1 MLESFIGFCICAIL
15 IILVNETSFKPM
27 RLMIDKIK
35 STINGSNKK
44 AAVDAMDDV
53 CTNITKLNQEAYISS
68 IIDTLEKTQADL
80 NRYKALYIEYREKYD
95 KLQNELRKREES
107 TSNQ

>member
-1 MLESFIGFCICAIL
+1 MLESFIGFCICVILMIL
-15 IILVNETSFKPM
+15 IKETSFKLM
-27 RLMIDKIK
+27 RLMIDKINSK
-35 STINGSNKK
+35 INGSNKK

-68 IIDTLEKTQADL
+68 IIDTLEKTQDDL
-80 NRYKALYIEYREKYD
+80 NRYKALYIEYKEKYD

>member
-35 STINGSNKK
+35 STISGSNKK

-80 NRYKALYIEYREKYD
+80 NRYKALYIEYKEKYD
-95 KLQNELRKREES
+95 KLQNELRKRKES
-107 TSNQ
+107 SLDQ

>member
-15 IILVNETSFKPM
+15 IILINETSFKPM

-44 AAVDAMDDV
+44 AAVDVMDDV

-80 NRYKALYIEYREKYD
+80 NRYKALYIEYKEKYD
-95 KLQNELRKREES
+95 KLQNELHKREES
-107 TSNQ
+107 SSNT

>member
-27 RLMIDKIK
+27 RLMIDKMK
-35 STINGSNKK
+35 STIHGNNKK
-44 AAVDAMDDV
+44 EAINAIDDV

-95 KLQNELRKREES
+95 KLQNELRKRDDTSLEE
-107 TSNQ
+107 

>member
-27 RLMIDKIK
+27 RLMIDKMK
-35 STINGSNKK
+35 STIHGNNKK
-44 AAVDAMDDV
+44 EAVNAMDDI

-95 KLQNELRKREES
+95 KLQNEMRKRNDTSSEE
-107 TSNQ
+107 

>member
-1 MLESFIGFCICAIL
+1 
-15 IILVNETSFKPM
+15 
-27 RLMIDKIK
+27 MIDKMK
-35 STINGSNKK
+35 SAIHGNNKK
-44 AAVDAMDDV
+44 GAINAIDDV

-95 KLQNELRKREES
+95 KLQNELRKRDDTSLEE
-107 TSNQ
+107 

>member
-15 IILVNETSFKPM
+15 IILINETSFKPM
-27 RLMIDKIK
+27 RLMIDKMK
-35 STINGSNKK
+35 STIHGNNKK
-44 AAVDAMDDV
+44 EAINAMDDV

-95 KLQNELRKREES
+95 KLQNELRKRDNTSLEE
-107 TSNQ
+107 

>member
-27 RLMIDKIK
+27 RLMIDKMK
-35 STINGSNKK
+35 SAIHGNNKK
-44 AAVDAMDDV
+44 EAINAMDDV

-95 KLQNELRKREES
+95 KLQNELRKRDNTSLEE
-107 TSNQ
+107 